1 MTDLTTVY
9 KEDPELYKSL
19 STARLAQHAGD
30 VISNVFGNAK
40 LTKFDMY
47 QELHSAIPYLKH
59 IVHNHVKMTWQFIF
73 EDKVNLD
80 IHIGRKS
87 DERNE
92 ESPS

>member
-1 MTDLTTVY
+1 MQELTTVY

-30 VISNVFGNAK
+30 VISNVFGNTK
-40 LTKFDMY
+40 LTKFEMY

-59 IVHNHVKMTWQFIF
+59 IVHNHVKRTWDFIF
-73 EDKVNLD
+73 TDKVNLE
-80 IHIGRKS
+80 IHIGGEN

-92 ESPS
+92 ESFS